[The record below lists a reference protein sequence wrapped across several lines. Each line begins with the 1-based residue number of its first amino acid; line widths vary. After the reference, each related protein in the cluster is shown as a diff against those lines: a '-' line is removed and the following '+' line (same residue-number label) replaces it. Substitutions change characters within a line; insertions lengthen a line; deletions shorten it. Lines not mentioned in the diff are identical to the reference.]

1 MKRFQS
7 RLQRVQRV
15 LNQQRRAAEMALI
28 KEQQRLQTS
37 KNQEQQFRDMIAQ
50 LQQQQVQLLMEAD
63 VVLVQHMQAASLNE
77 QAQLGRNLGEQ
88 RSIAE
93 QLERARRSFQ
103 ELDAR
108 CQGVEKLL
116 DQQRSEYRRECVDHE
131 QAEIDDINMIRGSRT
146 PTETVPTRSKS
157 V

>member
-7 RLQRVQRV
+7 RLQRIQRV

-28 KEQQRLQTS
+28 MEQQQLQTS
-37 KNQEQQFRDMIAQ
+37 KNLEQQIRDMIAQ
-50 LQQQQVQLLMEAD
+50 LQQQQVQRLTEAD
-63 VVLVQHMQAASLNE
+63 LVLVQHMQAAILNQQTLLGQNLDE
-77 QAQLGRNLGEQ
+77 QQV
-88 RSIAE
+88 IAE
-93 QLERARRSFQ
+93 QLERARKSFQ

-131 QAEIDDINMIRGSRT
+131 QAEIDDINMVRGSRT